1 VGADDPKPDPPARQT
16 APVTASAVLAALSE
30 VRRRGHWPLL
40 QELET
45 IEPELTGFVL
55 EEISAIHGTLLKT
68 GARHKAVR
76 RLQRQVQSLAL
87 IVILSVRPI
96 QRDDDD
102 DAQSIA
108 TKDR

>member
-1 VGADDPKPDPPARQT
+1 MSAEDPKSSKLP

-40 QELET
+40 QELEA
-45 IEPELTGFVL
+45 IEPDLTGFVL

-68 GARHKAVR
+68 GARPKAVR

-87 IVILSVRPI
+87 VAILSLRPM
-96 QRDDDD
+96 RRDGDDDPPSL
-102 DAQSIA
+102 AVQN
-108 TKDR
+108 T